1 MGIALEQ
8 SENSSVLRLDGV
20 IDISCAAELKTLLL
34 KSLSSGGEIRIA
46 LDGVTELDVTA
57 VQLLWAAE
65 REAARAAVAFAL
77 SGPMQEPVLSG
88 LRLTGFEEYA
98 STMDLFKPRE
108 VIRCQP

>member
-34 KSLSSGGEIRIA
+34 KALASGPEVRIA
-46 LDGVTELDVTA
+46 LDGVTELDVTV

-77 SGPMQEPVLSG
+77 SGQVQDPVLSG
-88 LRLTGFEEYA
+88 LRLTGFEEFA
-98 STMDLFKPRE
+98 TTMDLFKPRE
-108 VIRCQP
+108 VVCCQP